1 MSLIPILLVL
11 LLFVVVLLM
20 IFSFKLLLVDFGG
33 HFLSSFP
40 VYLSSRLLLTSR
52 LAKLCDRRSAVSVEL
67 VVIPTKLIEPILV
80 EEIAIRIY
88 ERSVLVDVETILV
101 VLASWRI
108 SFLVVLLLFQVLACL
123 ILLSGI
129 L

>member
-11 LLFVVVLLM
+11 LLFVVVFLN
-20 IFSFKLLLVDFGG
+20 IFPLKLLIFDFSG

-52 LAKLCDRRSAVSVEL
+52 LSKLGERRSTISVEL

-80 EEIAIRIY
+80 EEIALWIY
-88 ERSVLVDVETILV
+88 E
-101 VLASWRI
+101 
-108 SFLVVLLLFQVLACL
+108 
-123 ILLSGI
+123 
-129 L
+129 